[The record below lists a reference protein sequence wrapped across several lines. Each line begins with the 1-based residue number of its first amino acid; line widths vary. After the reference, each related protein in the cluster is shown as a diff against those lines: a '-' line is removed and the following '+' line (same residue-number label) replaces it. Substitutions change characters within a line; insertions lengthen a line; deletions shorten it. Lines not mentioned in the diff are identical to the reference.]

1 MKYYK
6 IDEYLSENECT
17 KLIQDAHEILQGE
30 SFIEVQ
36 NFRKLIPSASL
47 DYSMLINKSQNWS
60 NLHNKISSQ
69 KFLNNILEKL
79 KIEDKSF
86 RVTNFFHKQKPGQ
99 KLIKYKSLHQK
110 KLAIINTKSLLKYT
124 CFRIFRE
131 ICRIFKFK
139 FTSKKYVE
147 LLYDYS
153 ISPNGYKREIH
164 RDSDAR
170 TFVFLLYLN
179 NLSQNAS
186 GGDLEIYKY
195 KKDTDKIPARPKQ
208 DDCEMIE
215 KISPKPGRLV
225 VFLNSHKS
233 LHAVSEMKNHNGFRH
248 FLYGS
253 FTLLAKK
260 NQFLS
265 KSHGSLGTEYNLFD

>member
-6 IDEYLSENECT
+6 IDDYLSEHECA
-17 KLIQDAHEILQGE
+17 KLIQDAREILQGE
-30 SFIEVQ
+30 SFVEVQ

-47 DYSMLINKSQNWS
+47 DYSMLINKSEDWN

-86 RVTNFFHKQKPGQ
+86 KVTDFFHKQNPGQ
-99 KLIKYKSLHQK
+99 KLTKYKSLHQK

-124 CFRIFRE
+124 CYRVFRE
-131 ICRIFKFK
+131 ILRILKFK
-139 FTSKKYVE
+139 FTNKNYVE

-260 NQFLS
+260 ISFCQ
-265 KSHGSLGTEYNLFD
+265 KVTDH